1 MMRRVTVFCGAVL
14 VLSVGVA
21 IAQERVNRPI
31 TNEAWERP
39 FPGFRIAGDLYY
51 VGTYDLAAY
60 VISTT
65 EGLILINSGAPGSYP
80 LMKESIESLGLSV
93 SDIRIITTTQGHWD
107 HVGDLAEF
115 KRVSGASVHV
125 SEPDAPVLES
135 GGHLDYR
142 LPEGRGIIYDPI
154 DVDRTIADGDTIR
167 LGETELTAHAHSG
180 HTPGSMSFSF
190 STQDDE
196 RAYNVLVA
204 NMNSINTGVKLLD
217 SPGYPTIAKDF
228 ARTLSAQANMTPDIW
243 VSSHARHFNLHDI
256 YAPGDPYDPARFGDL
271 AAYRAK
277 VAGYQ
282 QAYDEQLAE
291 ERQAAR

>member
-1 MMRRVTVFCGAVL
+1 MMRRVTVLCGAVV
-14 VLSVGVA
+14 VLLVGVA
-21 IAQERVNRPI
+21 LAQERINRPI

-39 FPGFRIAGDLYY
+39 FPGFRVAGDLYY

-60 VISTT
+60 VIATT

-80 LMKESIESLGLSV
+80 LMKASIESLGFDV

-115 KRVSGASVHV
+115 KRISGASVHV
-125 SEPDAPVLES
+125 SERDAPVLES

-154 DVDRTIADGDTIR
+154 GVDRTLTDGDTIR
-167 LGETELTAHAHSG
+167 LGDTELTAHGHYG

-190 STQDDE
+190 STQDDN
-196 RAYNVLVA
+196 RAYDVLVA
-204 NMNSINTGVKLLD
+204 NMNSINGGVELLN
-217 SPGYPTIAKDF
+217 SPGYPTIAEDF
-228 ARTLSAQANMTPDIW
+228 ASTLSAQAEMTPDVW
-243 VSSHARHFNLHDI
+243 VSSHAGQFNLHEI
-256 YAPGDPYDPARFGDL
+256 YSPGDRYDPSRFGDL

-277 VAGYQ
+277 VASYRR
-282 QAYDEQLAE
+282 AYDEQLSE

>member
-1 MMRRVTVFCGAVL
+1 MKKTILLFGSVL
-14 VLSVGVA
+14 VLSVGIA

-39 FPGFRIAGDLYY
+39 FPGFRVAGDLYY

-60 VISTT
+60 VISTS

-80 LMKESIESLGLSV
+80 LMKASIESLGFDV

-115 KRVSGASVHV
+115 KRVSGASVQV
-125 SEPDAPVLES
+125 SERDAPVLES
-135 GGHLDYR
+135 GGHVDYR

-154 DVDRTIADGDTIR
+154 DVDRTLTDGDTIR
-167 LGETELTAHAHSG
+167 LGDTELTAHSHYG

-190 STQDDE
+190 STRDDE

-204 NMNSINTGVKLLD
+204 NMNSINGGVQLLN
-217 SPGYPTIAKDF
+217 SPGYPTIAEDF
-228 ARTLSAQANMTPDIW
+228 ARTLAAQAEMTPDVW
-243 VSSHARHFNLHDI
+243 VSSHAGQFNLHDI

-277 VAGYQ
+277 VASYQ

-291 ERQAAR
+291 ERQAQAR